1 MGLVRSPGV
10 VIGPLTYLANR
21 YRHWNAEDQ
30 RFFARSGEV
39 RQREAGQKV
48 GDIQAIVLFTTREVL
63 NGEVSALDYVENP
76 PGRIAEGPV
85 RKGGP
90 MEVAEIINLQGVRDE
105 ARKRR

>member
-1 MGLVRSPGV
+1 M
-10 VIGPLTYLANR
+10 
-21 YRHWNAEDQ
+21 
-30 RFFARSGEV
+30 
-39 RQREAGQKV
+39 
-48 GDIQAIVLFTTREVL
+48 LFTTREVL

-85 RKGGP
+85 RKGGL